1 MLNKKELSELPLLP
15 FPKRCGNNQQNYV
28 TVCRIELLPKSGT
41 VLVADMYRRSD
52 KMFTARFISDGSS
65 YYTCIK
71 WPADSWTK
79 QNPAADYWHRIS
91 NFSPESD
98 TIQAEQFLGQNRKES
113 WRTEGVL
120 AVVDAFISNLSRKKR
135 DQAADRR
142 EELRKQHF
150 AMYPAY
156 PEDLEEY
163 CDENVFEYS
172 YIFFNKLS
180 PTGRRYGRCGHC
192 GKSFRLA
199 KDVKHN
205 QETTCPKCGIKSLY
219 KAAWYTPVIEE
230 TAKICITAK
239 VEGQLLIR
247 WTDVYRIYKSGNAMR
262 RYRFSD
268 YAYNLYLRSGSG
280 RETLYAYGKNTVSYY
295 SGSYWKRYPNG
306 TPNLSDAYI
315 YSNNLNQVFGEKYY
329 NCNLQQG
336 LCGLKRKICF
346 LGLLSNLE
354 KIPAAEYLFKLK
366 LPLMAECAGSLTKGQ
381 SRKTPG
387 FTQTLGV
394 SKQLLPMYQKMAI
407 GYAEHY
413 VIRSY
418 GKWISMEEMQ
428 QYRKLKPNTY
438 DYLEVARLMEKMSF
452 GKFVRYFS
460 KQQAVSKKSLKFLME
475 QYKDYLSMGKT
486 IGIDLSRKDLR
497 FPTDICKSHDMIL
510 KEFNKIKFEKEND
523 AFVKAVKPIYE
534 ALPVRDFANDQYCIV
549 LPQLRTD
556 LTAEGQTLGH
566 CVGSPGYRDSH
577 MKGTRMIFFVRLV
590 TAPEKPFFTMQI
602 DMKQH
607 YIVQLYGKGNRPAPL
622 EVRQF
627 ANSFLA
633 ALSPAKAQNK
643 RRKSA

>member
-28 TVCRIELLPKSGT
+28 TVASIELLPKSGA
-41 VLVADMYRRSD
+41 VLVADVYKRTD
-52 KMFTARFISDGSS
+52 KSFYARFFSDGSS
-65 YYTCIK
+65 YFTCTK
-71 WPADSWTK
+71 WPTDRWTK
-79 QNPAADYWHRIS
+79 QNPAADYWTRMT
-91 NFSPESD
+91 NFSPEAD
-98 TIQAEQFLGQNRKES
+98 VLQAEQFLGKKRKDS
-113 WRTEGVL
+113 WRTDGVL
-120 AVVDAFISNLSRKKR
+120 AVIDAFISNLARDKR

-142 EELRKQHF
+142 EELRKRHF

-163 CDENVFEYS
+163 CEENVFEYS
-172 YIFFNKLS
+172 YIFFYKLT

-192 GKSFRLA
+192 GQKFRIP
-199 KDVKHN
+199 KDVKQDH
-205 QETTCPKCGIKSLY
+205 QTVCPKCGAASLY
-219 KAAWYTPVIEE
+219 KAAWRTPEIEE

-247 WTDVYRIYKSGNAMR
+247 WTDVNRFYTSSDAKRQ
-262 RYRFSD
+262 YRFTD
-268 YAYNLYLRSGSG
+268 YAYNLHLRDKSG
-280 RETLYAYGKNTVSYY
+280 RETLYAYGYKTISWYA
-295 SGSYWKRYPNG
+295 GGAWKRYPNG

-315 YSNNLNQVFGEKYY
+315 YVNNLTQVFGDKYY

-336 LCGLKRKICF
+336 LVGLKQKICF
-346 LGLLSNLE
+346 TGLLRNLRDV
-354 KIPAAEYLFKLK
+354 PAAEYLFKLK
-366 LPLMAECAGSLTKGQ
+366 LPLLAECAASLTRGKN
-381 SRKTPG
+381 RETPG
-387 FTQTLGV
+387 FTQMLGV
-394 SKQLLPMYQKMAI
+394 SKQLLPMYQEMAI
-407 GYAEHY
+407 SYTEHS

-428 QYRKLKPNTY
+428 QYRRLKPKDY
-438 DYLEVARLMEKMSF
+438 DYIEVQRLLEKMSF

-475 QYKDYLSMGKT
+475 QYRDYLSMAKT

-497 FPTDICKSHDMIL
+497 FPVDICKSHNAVL
-510 KEFNKIKFEKEND
+510 EEFNKIKFEKENE
-523 AFVKAVKPIYE
+523 AFAKAVKPLYE
-534 ALPVRDFANDQYCIV
+534 ALPVREFANDQYCIV

-566 CVGSPGYRDSH
+566 CVGTTGYRDKH
-577 MKGTRMIFFVRLV
+577 MEGTRMIFFVRLV

-607 YIVQLYGKGNRPAPL
+607 YIVQLYGKGNRSAPL

-633 ALSPAKAQNK
+633 ELTPAKAQN
-643 RRKSA
+643 RRKTA